1 MPPPADPISTLSLA
15 EPQLACLA
23 TFTSVI
29 PYLAKK
35 PFSWAMIKGAASTI
49 GMYPNVILVLS
60 IPSTLFSLA
69 PALTE
74 VAAGA
79 APPPAVAPPPAL
91 APGSGG
97 FPKQPLSSIE
107 LTADAPAVTINFRL
121 ENCSENFVIV

>member
-1 MPPPADPISTLSLA
+1 MPPPAEPISTLSLA

-23 TFTSVI
+23 TLTSTT

-35 PFSWAMIKGAASTI
+35 PFSWAIINGADSTI
-49 GMYPNVILVLS
+49 GIYPNVILVLS

-69 PALTE
+69 TAITE

-79 APPPAVAPPPAL
+79 VPAPAPAV

-107 LTADAPAVTINFRL
+107 LTAYAPAVTINLLL
-121 ENCSENFVIV
+121 ENCSENFVIA

>member
-1 MPPPADPISTLSLA
+1 MPPPAEPISTLSLA

-23 TFTSVI
+23 TLTSTM

-35 PFSWAMIKGAASTI
+35 PFSWAIINGADSTI
-49 GMYPNVILVLS
+49 GIYPNVILVLS

-69 PALTE
+69 TAITE
-74 VAAGA
+74 VAAGI
-79 APPPAVAPPPAL
+79 APPAPAV

-107 LTADAPAVTINFRL
+107 LTADAPAVTINLRREKF
-121 ENCSENFVIV
+121 SENLVIA